1 MQRLALVLFVTLM
14 IASSAFIVGTVG
26 QLPPRVASHFSGA
39 GQANAWM
46 TRDGYLLFTLGF
58 ATLLPLFMVASIA
71 GLPHLTSRGVKL
83 PNRDYW
89 LAPPRRSET
98 LVTLGAFGG
107 WLGSLLTV
115 FIAALHYTILEANT
129 SIPPQLPTPL
139 LWSVLGGF
147 IAAILSWQALFYLRF
162 RKTPPT

>member
-1 MQRLALVLFVTLM
+1 MRRLALVLFITLM

-26 QLPPRVASHFSGA
+26 QLPPRVASHFGGA
-39 GQANAWM
+39 GQVNAWM

-58 ATLLPLFMVASIA
+58 ATLL
-71 GLPHLTSRGVKL
+71 
-83 PNRDYW
+83 YW

-129 SIPPQLPTPL
+129 SVPPQLPAPL

-147 IAAILSWQALFYLRF
+147 VAAILSWQALFYLRF
-162 RKTPPT
+162 RNAPPT